1 MLAWRQRPGRAVAFT
16 LGPRTTPHLR
26 HAHKYGHSGV
36 EPARR
41 FYFRTGPD
49 TLTVAVAANL
59 AELEVELGRCD
70 PGVLRYHCPR
80 HDFSGWITGVFR
92 DERLASHLA
101 AAEAALPADS
111 HAAVVEQVR
120 LALIATLQARSPS

>member
-1 MLAWRQRPGRAVAFT
+1 M
-16 LGPRTTPHLR
+16 
-26 HAHKYGHSGV
+26 
-36 EPARR
+36 
-41 FYFRTGPD
+41 
-49 TLTVAVAANL
+49 AVAANL